1 MELEP
6 VQPMM
11 APKNQRSKSTA
22 EGDKSTT
29 MMHRSLRMIA
39 RTGQVL
45 INCRGSSLVAL
56 NPTQQHKKWR
66 HQEQDPDAARAFS
79 CRGMSTKTSNNP
91 GLFSINNLRNPTDFV
106 TMASEAMSACDSLR
120 QDLHFVHDETVTS
133 TTRATEILHMLD
145 DISKTVCS
153 VIDAAELCR
162 CVHSLPE
169 WRDSAGKAFAILSDY
184 IGQLNAD
191 TTLYHALTRVTESPV
206 FHELTEEEQRFATL
220 LQAEF
225 ERDGIHLPD
234 EERHQVRELQN
245 HVTRLE
251 TLFTEN
257 ITHSKKYFEA
267 DASWVEPVIP
277 RNVLEA
283 HVPQRSND
291 PSTLTLST
299 EPHISNTLGK
309 YSDNPALRKLV
320 YMETNTSCPENL
332 DVLDALI
339 DYRHQVSVQ
348 QGFESYADRF
358 LRDKMAQNQENVYA
372 FLRSLQKRIHSGGQY
387 RKEMEQLSEAKK
399 KVEQVQDG
407 TLEPWDVPF
416 YTGILKAYNG
426 FDANSLSPYLTV
438 TNCLEGM
445 STLVTKLFGITMSE
459 ETMGEDERWDLDG
472 ASEGRVRKFV
482 FVDET
487 GRSLGTMYL
496 DLHPREGKY
505 QHAAHFTV
513 RCGCVLV
520 GTSATPEYQTP
531 IVALVCNMAPHGG
544 SVLNHHEVETL
555 FHEFGHALHSLLSRT
570 TFQHVSGTRAAM
582 DFVETPSHLFENYAW
597 DPQFLAILARHY
609 ATGEVIQEET
619 VRKLLKSRNEFR
631 CIETQSQILYALFDQ
646 ALFGVPDLNRVSTT
660 EVFAQLH
667 RDNHV
672 PYAEGTHWHSR
683 FGHLVT
689 YGAGYYGY
697 LYSQVF
703 AADIWKHRFEGD
715 SLRRESGKRV
725 WHDMLI
731 HGGAKDP
738 NVMLQDVLERK
749 PSVDSFFKSME
760 L

>member
-1 MELEP
+1 MHRN
-6 VQPMM
+6 VIQVV
-11 APKNQRSKSTA
+11 ARA
-22 EGDKSTT
+22 GRTT
-29 MMHRSLRMIA
+29 MFTRIHGNGRQLSSIA
-39 RTGQVL
+39 VLDTATSHQRT
-45 INCRGSSLVAL
+45 
-56 NPTQQHKKWR
+56 
-66 HQEQDPDAARAFS
+66 S
-79 CRGMSTKTSNNP
+79 CRRMQDASAPPTPFSIRRSISSTMCSTP
-91 GLFSINNLRNPTDFV
+91 GLFSIPSLRNPSDFV
-106 TMASEAMSACDSLR
+106 TMASDAMSTCDTLR
-120 QDLHFVHDETVTS
+120 QELQSVPNEPVGS
-133 TTRATEILHMLD
+133 TGRATEILHMLD

-162 CVHSLPE
+162 CVHSSPE
-169 WRDSAGKAFAILSDY
+169 WRDAASKAFAILSDY

-191 TTLYHALTRVTESPV
+191 TTLYQALTQVTTSSV
-206 FHELTEEEQRFATL
+206 FNELAEEEQRFAIL

-251 TLFTEN
+251 SLFTEN
-257 ITHSKKYFEA
+257 ITHSKKYFQA
-267 DASWVEPVIP
+267 DASWVEPIIP
-277 RNVLEA
+277 KNVLEA
-283 HVPQRSND
+283 HVPQATTD
-291 PSTLTLST
+291 KPGTVTLST
-299 EPHISNTLGK
+299 EQHISNTLGK
-309 YSDNPALRKLV
+309 YSDNPALRRLV

-332 DVLDALI
+332 EVLDALI
-339 DYRHQVSVQ
+339 NYRHQVSVQ

-358 LRDKMAQNQENVYA
+358 LRDKMAQNQNNVYA

-387 RKEMEQLSEAKK
+387 RKEMEILSEAKK

-407 TLEPWDVPF
+407 TLEPWDVQF
-416 YTGILKAYNG
+416 YTGILKAHNG
-426 FDANSLSPYLTV
+426 FDASSLSPYLTV
-438 TNCLEGM
+438 SNCLKGM
-445 STLVTKLFGITMSE
+445 ATLVNKLFGITMTE
-459 ETMGEDERWDLDG
+459 EAMGDDERWDLNGTSD
-472 ASEGRVRKFV
+472 ERVRKFI

-513 RCGCVLV
+513 RCGCVLD

-531 IVALVCNMAPHGG
+531 IVALVCNMAPQGG
-544 SVLNHHEVETL
+544 TVLNHHEVETL
-555 FHEFGHALHSLLSRT
+555 FHEFGHVLHSLLSRT

-609 ATGEVIQEET
+609 ATGETIPEHVVE
-619 VRKLLKSRNEFR
+619 KLLQSRNEFR
-631 CIETQSQILYALFDQ
+631 CIETQNQILYSLFDQ
-646 ALFGVPDLNRVSTT
+646 ALFGVPDPNRESTT
-660 EVFAQLH
+660 ELFARLH
-667 RDNHV
+667 RENNV

-703 AADIWKHRFEGD
+703 AADIWKHNFAGN
-715 SLRRESGKRV
+715 SLRRESGESV
-725 WHDMLI
+725 WHNMLI

-738 NVMLQDVLERK
+738 NDMLRDVLKRE
-749 PSVDSFFKSME
+749 PTVDSFFESIE
-760 L
+760 V

>member
-1 MELEP
+1 MP
-6 VQPMM
+6 
-11 APKNQRSKSTA
+11 
-22 EGDKSTT
+22 
-29 MMHRSLRMIA
+29 RSLCCLV
-39 RTGQVL
+39 RTSRVL
-45 INCRGSSLVAL
+45 RNGRQMASLAL
-56 NPTQQHKKWR
+56 NPIQRKLIFHQHEKEICSLQPFSR
-66 HQEQDPDAARAFS
+66 HVA
-79 CRGMSTKTSNNP
+79 TKASP
-91 GLFSINNLRNPTDFV
+91 GLFSIPDLRNPTDFV
-106 TMASEAMSACDSLR
+106 TMASETMSTCDSLR
-120 QDLHFVHDETVTS
+120 RDLSRDDSPVS
-133 TTRATEILHMLD
+133 TTARATEILHMLD
-145 DISKTVCS
+145 DISKTVCN

-162 CVHSLPE
+162 CVHSSSE
-169 WRDSAGKAFAILSDY
+169 WRDSAGKAFCILSDY

-191 TTLYHALTRVTESPV
+191 TTLYRALTRVTTSPV
-206 FHELTEEEQRFATL
+206 FCDLTEEEQRFATL

-234 EERHQVRELQN
+234 EDRHQVRELQN

-257 ITHSKKYFEA
+257 ITHAKKYFEA

-277 RNVLEA
+277 RNVLAA
-283 HVPQRSND
+283 HVPQQSD
-291 PSTLTLST
+291 DSSTVTLST

-332 DVLDALI
+332 QVLDALI
-339 DYRHQVSVQ
+339 DYRHQVSVR

-358 LRDKMAQNQENVYA
+358 LRDKMAQSQDNVYA
-372 FLRSLQKRIHSGGQY
+372 FLHSLQKHINSGGQY
-387 RKEMEQLSEAKK
+387 RKEMELLADARR

-407 TLEPWDVPF
+407 TLEPWDIPF
-416 YTGILKAYNG
+416 YTGILKARNG

-438 TNCLEGM
+438 SNCLEGM
-445 STLVTKLFGITMSE
+445 ATLVKKLFGITMSE
-459 ETMGEDERWDLDG
+459 EAMGEDERWDSNGSSG
-472 ASEGRVRKFV
+472 ARVRKFV
-482 FVDET
+482 FTDEA
-487 GRSLGTMYL
+487 GRFLGTMYL

-513 RCGCVLV
+513 RCGCVLQ

-531 IVALVCNMAPHGG
+531 IVALVCNMAPQGG

-597 DPQFLAILARHY
+597 DPQFLAIMARHY
-609 ATGEVIQEET
+609 GTGEAIPTDT
-619 VRKLLKSRNEFR
+619 VHKLLKSRNEFR
-631 CIETQSQILYALFDQ
+631 CIETQNQILYALFDQ
-646 ALFGVPDLNRVSTT
+646 ALFGVPDLNRGSTT
-660 EVFAQLH
+660 ELFARLH
-667 RDNHV
+667 RENNV
-672 PYAEGTHWHSR
+672 PYADGTHWHSR

-703 AADIWKHRFEGD
+703 AADIWKHSFEGN
-715 SLRRESGKRV
+715 SLRRESGERL

-738 NVMLQDVLERK
+738 HAMLQDVLKRE
-749 PSVDSFFKSME
+749 PSVNSFFESME